1 MLREKHYK
9 RIVHEVEWGIM
20 KGEYNVGD
28 KLPSINSWRIKSGL
42 SRSSILLAM
51 EELKSRGLIESE
63 HSVGFFVSSTRVET
77 VHHFLLVFNEFT
89 SFKQDLYNSIVTA
102 LGAGAEA
109 DVVFHNYKRDI
120 FDMLLERAA
129 GKYTVYVV
137 MMGPFEN
144 AEKQLRKLG
153 GQVILVDHCAD
164 SLKGA
169 FSSVTQYFAQDTYD
183 ALVSG
188 LPQLRKYHEIV
199 FIQNSPKEP
208 PERYKGVER
217 FCRDYGFDC
226 TSIKSIKDMSLRH
239 GVVYLTPENR
249 EIVNIELAARKQRM
263 EAGVDYGL
271 IAFNEEVMNE
281 ILCGGLT
288 TISTNFEQ
296 MGKTVV
302 DLVKEKEIRTVRNP
316 CRLILRK
323 SL

>member
-9 RIVHEVEWGIM
+9 RIVHEVEWNIM
-20 KGEYNVGD
+20 KGKYKVGD

-42 SRSSILLAM
+42 SRSSVVLAM
-51 EELKSRGLIESE
+51 EELKSRGLVEAE
-63 HSVGFFVSSTRVET
+63 QSVGFFVSSTRVET
-77 VHHFLLVFNEFT
+77 IHRFLIVFNEFT
-89 SFKQDLYNSIVTA
+89 SFKQDLYTSIVTS
-102 LGAGAEA
+102 LGIGAEV
-109 DVVFHNYKRDI
+109 DVVFHNYKREI
-120 FDMLLERAA
+120 MDMLLERSA

-137 MMGPFEN
+137 MTGPFEDV
-144 AEKQLRKLG
+144 EKQLRRLG

-169 FSSVTQYFAQDTYD
+169 FPSVTQDFALDTYD

-188 LPQLRKYHEIV
+188 LPQLRKYGEIV

-208 PERYKGVER
+208 PERYDGVQR
-217 FCRDYGFDC
+217 FCKDYDFVC
-226 TSIKSIKDMSLRH
+226 TSIKTMKDMPLRS
-239 GVVYLTPENR
+239 GVVYLTPESR
-249 EIVNIELAARKQRM
+249 EIVNIELAARKQRLK
-263 EAGVDYGL
+263 AGVDYGL
-271 IAFNEEVMNE
+271 VAFNEEPMNE

-288 TISTNFEQ
+288 TISTDFDQ

-302 DLVKEKEIRTVRNP
+302 DLVREKEVRTLRNP

>member
-20 KGEYNVGD
+20 KGKYNVGD

-63 HSVGFFVSSTRVET
+63 QSVGFFVSSTRVET
-77 VHHFLLVFNEFT
+77 VHRFLLIFNEFT
-89 SFKQDLYNSIVTA
+89 SFKQDLYTSIVTS

-144 AEKQLRKLG
+144 VEKQLRKLG

-164 SLKGA
+164 SLLGA
-169 FSSVTQYFAQDTYD
+169 FPSVTQNFALDTYD

-188 LPQLRKYHEIV
+188 LPQLRKYSEIV

-208 PERYKGVER
+208 PERFDGVQR
-217 FCRDYGFDC
+217 FCRDYDFVC
-226 TSIKSIKDMSLRH
+226 TFIKTMKDMPLRS
-239 GVVYLTPENR
+239 GVVYLTPESR
-249 EIVNIELAARKQRM
+249 EIVNIELAARKQHLK
-263 EAGVDYGL
+263 AGVDYGL
-271 IAFNEEVMNE
+271 VAFNEEVMNE

-288 TISTNFEQ
+288 TISTDFEQ

-302 DLVKEKEIRTVRNP
+302 DLVREKEIRTVRNP
-316 CRLILRK
+316 SRLILRK